1 MVIEPALINTN
12 TNTDE
17 EQYPNVEELVQQ
29 FKEQVNGA
37 PAPLNRAQRRALAKK
52 AGKKGRANANLISD
66 TARKMDMAYLIQEIR
81 KLNEKNNKGENE
93 NEQAT
98 EN

>member
-1 MVIEPALINTN
+1 MIVEPALINTDTN
-12 TNTDE
+12 TNE

-52 AGKKGRANANLISD
+52 AGKKGRASMNLISD

-81 KLNEKNNKGENE
+81 KLNEKNKGVEENG
-93 NEQAT
+93 
-98 EN
+98 

>member
-1 MVIEPALINTN
+1 MATEPTLINTN
-12 TNTDE
+12 E

-29 FKEQVNGA
+29 FKEQINSA

-52 AGKKGRANANLISD
+52 AGKKSRAHANLISD

-93 NEQAT
+93 NEDSK
-98 EN
+98 ENN